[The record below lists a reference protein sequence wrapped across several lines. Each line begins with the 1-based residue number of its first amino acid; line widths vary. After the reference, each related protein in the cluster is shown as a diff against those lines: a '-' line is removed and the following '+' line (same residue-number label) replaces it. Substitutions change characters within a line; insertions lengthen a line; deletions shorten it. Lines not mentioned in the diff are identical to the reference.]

1 VLTALLMPETMER
14 KGGAEGKRA
23 FSTCNP

>member
-14 KGGAEGKRA
+14 KGGAAAKRA
-23 FSTCNP
+23 FSTLD